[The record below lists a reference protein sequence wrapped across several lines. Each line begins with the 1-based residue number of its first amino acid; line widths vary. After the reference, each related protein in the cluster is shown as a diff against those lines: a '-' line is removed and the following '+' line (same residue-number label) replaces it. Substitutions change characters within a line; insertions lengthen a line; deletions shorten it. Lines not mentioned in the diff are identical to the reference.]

1 MAYRPRDSITG
12 AERLMTDRI
21 AFFLGLVLFVM
32 IGLDFGLN
40 GGDAVMFLARKLLAL
55 VDWMIFWH

>member
-1 MAYRPRDSITG
+1 
-12 AERLMTDRI
+12 MTDRI

-40 GGDAVMFLARKLLAL
+40 GGDAVLFLARKLLAL